1 MEIIKSAAMNIGVHV
16 PFGTLVF
23 SRYRPRREIAGSYG
37 SSLVLT
43 VLGLHC
49 CSGLSLAAASG
60 GYTLVA
66 VRGLLIASA
75 SLAVEH
81 TLQGT
86 LSSLVV
92 ACGLS
97 SCSSRAPEHRLN
109 SCGTQAWLLRSRWH
123 HPGPEIETMSPALAA
138 GFLTTEPPGKPLL
151 LVF

>member
-1 MEIIKSAAMNIGVHV
+1 MFLKQLSLLTCLLFFSIPLNIIYLLI
-16 PFGTLVF
+16 LV
-23 SRYRPRREIAGSYG
+23 R
-37 SSLVLT
+37 
-43 VLGLHC
+43 
-49 CSGLSLAAASG
+49 GLSLAAASG

-109 SCGTQAWLLRSRWH
+109 SCGTRAWLLRSRRH